1 MNYRK
6 ISLALLGLIAG
17 AGVSGASAAT
27 FLDTSLTNPP
37 GVYFGAGNTNAHFTV
52 DRSNGVETGLS
63 AINRFLG
70 PVTPSGSTYTVPT
83 GPTTVPGK
91 TGAEW
96 GFVFSVNLNYNGST
110 TYTTANTI
118 TTLTLADANTGNPL
132 TPFNVDLI
140 PDNSRTG
147 NTAFQNSE
155 TLSFASIAA
164 ALGDP
169 GYNMFAPD
177 SYLFTLTV
185 TDLAHNVLSSDAITV
200 NAVPEPL
207 TLSLFAA
214 GLVGA
219 GALRRRKKVQ
229 A

>member
-1 MNYRK
+1 MNYSK
-6 ISLALLGLIAG
+6 ISLAVLALIAG
-17 AGVSGASAAT
+17 AGISSANAAT

-37 GVYFGAGNTNAHFTV
+37 GVYFGTGNANSHFTV

-70 PVTPSGSTYTVPT
+70 PITPTGNVYTVPT

-96 GFVFSVNLNYNGST
+96 GFIFSVNLGSSG
-110 TYTTANTI
+110 YTTDNTL
-118 TTLTLADANTGNPL
+118 TTLTLLDANTGNSA
-132 TPFNVDLI
+132 TPFNVNVI

-155 TLSFASIAA
+155 TLSFSSIAA

-169 GYNMFAPD
+169 GYNMFAAD
-177 SYLFTLTV
+177 SYTFALTV
-185 TDLAHNVLSSDAITV
+185 TDLAHNLLSSDTIVV

-207 TLSLFAA
+207 TISLFAA

-219 GALRRRKKVQ
+219 GALRRRKKAQ